1 MSGYVEGILISI
13 HAPRGGSDRR
23 RCARLP
29 PDPYFNPRSPWGERH
44 LMGKASTRAQ
54 KFQSTLPVGGATA
67 PPLAPR
73 RSAHDFNPR
82 SPWGERQLSAIIP
95 CVLEHFNPRSPWGER
110 QRFFLFLSTPKPIS
124 IHAPRGGSDW
134 PNPAVPRSPRHF
146 NPRSPWGERRRL
158 VLPRLCGRAISIH
171 APRGGSDR
179 LRRDDQQHPAYFN
192 PRSPWGERRYGTGKP
207 LQPQIFQST
216 LPVGGATFS
225 LSVAASLRVISIHAP
240 RGGSD
245 GTGQGSPC
253 SPRYFNPRSPWGER
267 HAGRH

>member
-1 MSGYVEGILISI
+1 
-13 HAPRGGSDRR
+13 
-23 RCARLP
+23 
-29 PDPYFNPRSPWGERH
+29 
-44 LMGKASTRAQ
+44 MGKASTRAQ

-158 VLPRLCGRAISIH
+158 VLPRLCT
-171 APRGGSDR
+171 
-179 LRRDDQQHPAYFN
+179 Q
-192 PRSPWGERRYGTGKP
+192 RST
-207 LQPQIFQST
+207 
-216 LPVGGATFS
+216 VGATGYGVTIS
-225 LSVAASLRVISIHAP
+225 SIQRISIHAP

-267 HAGRH
+267 RSPSLWRLRSASFQSTLPVGGATVRDREALAAPDISIHAPRGGSDMQADINGDTYCSFQSTLPVGGAT

>member
-1 MSGYVEGILISI
+1 
-13 HAPRGGSDRR
+13 
-23 RCARLP
+23 
-29 PDPYFNPRSPWGERH
+29 
-44 LMGKASTRAQ
+44 MGKASTRAQ

-110 QRFFLFLSTPKPIS
+110 QRFFCFCQPRNQFQSTLPVGGATGRIQPSHDLPGIS
-124 IHAPRGGSDW
+124 IHAPRGGSDVDW
-134 PNPAVPRSPRHF
+134 YYHDYV
-146 NPRSPWGERRRL
+146 
-158 VLPRLCGRAISIH
+158 
-171 APRGGSDR
+171 GG
-179 LRRDDQQHPAYFN
+179 Q
-192 PRSPWGERRYGTGKP
+192 
-207 LQPQIFQST
+207 FQST
-216 LPVGGATFS
+216 LPVGGATGYGVTIS
-225 LSVAASLRVISIHAP
+225 SIQRISIHAP

-267 HAGRH
+267 RSPSLWRLRSASFQSTLPVGGATVRDREALAAPDISIHAPRGGSDMQADINGDTYCSFQSTLPVGGAT